1 LSRNLVVHFKRVT
14 YLIEPN
20 PETLPLGRR
29 RVRIRQWDDGR
40 IEISCDGRRLP
51 YTVFDKNP
59 TVSQGEVIENKR
71 LGAVLSVIRAAQDQ
85 RDQVRLASK
94 KLTVREK
101 DRIRAVRA
109 ESSRPPSSPLP
120 AAPPKETTSSGTDR
134 LGSML
139 AFLDKVAT
147 DRKARVKQT
156 NLLSNQRKQQRELE
170 ALKAAAI
177 R

>member
-1 LSRNLVVHFKRVT
+1 M
-14 YLIEPN
+14 
-20 PETLPLGRR
+20 GA
-29 RVRIRQWDDGR
+29 
-40 IEISCDGRRLP
+40 SCDGRRLP

-85 RDQVRLASK
+85 RDQVRLAST

-101 DRIRAVRA
+101 DRIRATRA
-109 ESSRPPSSPLP
+109 EAARLPTSPT
-120 AAPPKETTSSGTDR
+120 PPKEAPSSGTDR

-139 AFLDKVAT
+139 AFLNKLAT
-147 DRKARVKQT
+147 EKKARVKQT

-170 ALKAAAI
+170 ALKAAAT